1 MSVSLKCKN
10 QRFLKFFF
18 SPQAP
23 LAFVSKNISILAN
36 SAATSLIC
44 IFIQILANC
53 DTLNYKI
60 YRFLCRNQLILNF
73 FYIFRAR
80 EQPDINADEAMFDT
94 LDVSSVSSSSLDR
107 SASSWTSLLNRHKR
121 QTSADRIQ
129 PPGELATASH
139 QLATANNTAAVVA
152 EQQQSGTIQP
162 KTENYRQQLII
173 PDDTNTASLINTSI
187 EETQGNSNNAYM
199 DDASNPSSASNIVMN
214 DKTQVTSPTSQFGNL
229 SFHQV
234 SAQEPLS
241 FAGILLYQNSS
252 KLCSTL

>member
-1 MSVSLKCKN
+1 
-10 QRFLKFFF
+10 
-18 SPQAP
+18 
-23 LAFVSKNISILAN
+23 
-36 SAATSLIC
+36 
-44 IFIQILANC
+44 
-53 DTLNYKI
+53 
-60 YRFLCRNQLILNF
+60 
-73 FYIFRAR
+73 
-80 EQPDINADEAMFDT
+80 MFDT

-139 QLATANNTAAVVA
+139 QLATANNTAA
-152 EQQQSGTIQP
+152 EQQSAAIQQQQQP

-187 EETQGNSNNAYM
+187 EETQGSNNYM
-199 DDASNPSSASNIVMN
+199 DEAEASNPSSSNIVMN

-234 SAQEPLS
+234 SVQEPLS
-241 FAGILLYQNSS
+241 FAG
-252 KLCSTL
+252 

>member
-1 MSVSLKCKN
+1 
-10 QRFLKFFF
+10 
-18 SPQAP
+18 
-23 LAFVSKNISILAN
+23 
-36 SAATSLIC
+36 
-44 IFIQILANC
+44 
-53 DTLNYKI
+53 
-60 YRFLCRNQLILNF
+60 
-73 FYIFRAR
+73 
-80 EQPDINADEAMFDT
+80 MFDT

-129 PPGELATASH
+129 PPGELATA
-139 QLATANNTAAVVA
+139 NNTAVATAA
-152 EQQQSGTIQP
+152 EQQQQQSALQQQIQP

-199 DDASNPSSASNIVMN
+199 DDDASNPSSSTNNIVMN

-241 FAGILLYQNSS
+241 FAGILLYQSS
-252 KLCSTL
+252 KLHTYLNSMENQTF